1 VRGCRYCAATTSTYQ
16 QYTSPIYFNKE
27 IAMKRRTI
35 NASVLTT
42 FLGYTLVPISARAA
56 SGDRRLF
63 VARAIEHPDN
73 SVTLP
78 LYQGTS
84 NGETVWYMILDS
96 SDGNDAQALGV
107 NRSSK
112 LANARGSTAV
122 MKVKV
127 NNGVIDFPASVD
139 FSLTR
144 SVVPAPTG
152 FPPLAASPGA
162 KGRTVNGIA
171 YSPLIEMP
179 DGTIRNAPQIANAS
193 GQADKVLALNKATGT
208 VRYRETDGFSGG
220 KAVKYVSTDSSL
232 PDVAALENVTLA
244 EALGVLPTL
253 GDDSTDSARAS
264 LAAFINGQ
272 TGAGNPQRQGLNS
285 ALLDG
290 LDPLNVLRWAPNQGR
305 YSPMWDVHLAQWSAA
320 AVANG
325 KNLRQMDWGQVR
337 NLADHGDITGP
348 GGAPFAA
355 VGAVVNC
362 PIISQLG

>member
-1 VRGCRYCAATTSTYQ
+1 MFTRTHPLLTLKK
-16 QYTSPIYFNKE
+16 KE
-27 IAMKRRTI
+27 IVMKRRTL

-42 FLGYTLVPISARAA
+42 FLGYTLAPVSASAG
-56 SGDRRLF
+56 SEDRRLF
-63 VARAIEHPDN
+63 VARAVEHPDN

-78 LYQGTS
+78 LYQGIS

-127 NNGVIDFPASVD
+127 INGVINFPASVD
-139 FSLTR
+139 FGLTR
-144 SVVPAPTG
+144 NVVPGPTG
-152 FPPLAASPGA
+152 FPPVAASPGA
-162 KGRTVNGIA
+162 MGRTVNGVA

-193 GQADKVLALNKATGT
+193 GQAAKVLALNVAAGN
-208 VRYRETDGFSGG
+208 VRFRETDGFSGG
-220 KAVKYVSTDSSL
+220 KAVKYISTDSSL
-232 PDVAALENVTLA
+232 PDVAALENVTFA
-244 EALGVLPTL
+244 AALGAVPSM
-253 GDDSTDSARAS
+253 GDDSSDSARAG

-285 ALLDG
+285 ALLDR
-290 LDPLNVLRWAPNQGR
+290 LDPLNVLRWSPNQGR

-325 KNLRQMDWGQVR
+325 QNLRQMDWGQLR
-337 NLADHGDITGP
+337 NLADKGFITGP

-362 PIISQLG
+362 PTISQLG